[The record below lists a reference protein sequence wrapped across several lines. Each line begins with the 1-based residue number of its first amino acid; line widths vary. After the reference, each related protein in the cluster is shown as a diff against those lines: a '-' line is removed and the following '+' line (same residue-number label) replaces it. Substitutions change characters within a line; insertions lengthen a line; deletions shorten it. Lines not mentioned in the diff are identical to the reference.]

1 MQSTTISPTLPS
13 SVCAPTSFSGPHRD
27 RSSPPFRTLQWHL
40 LLARPEQPRTAK
52 ATSRPGWQL
61 TVDDAG
67 VVLLQPQ
74 DIALLVGEDE
84 LLLLAEVGVVIQSR
98 EDGTAVGVQAVRF
111 IVADRDDATAQP
123 VREDAKVFVRPMN
136 RDKPE
141 RAQRRL
147 RVVVVHA
154 DGKCDRIVCARGYH

>member
-1 MQSTTISPTLPS
+1 M
-13 SVCAPTSFSGPHRD
+13 
-27 RSSPPFRTLQWHL
+27 
-40 LLARPEQPRTAK
+40 
-52 ATSRPGWQL
+52 
-61 TVDDAG
+61 DDAG
-67 VVLLQPQ
+67 VVLLQSQ

-123 VREDAKVFVRPMN
+123 VREDAKVFVRPMK

-154 DGKCDRIVCARGYH
+154 DGKRDRIVCAQGYQ